1 MRLQLRSLVAA
12 VALSLLLL
20 LAGSASLP
28 AVDLYVNGFSNT
40 SQKSLFGKI
49 DSDTG
54 VYSQI
59 NSDVAGSNPQLSVQQ
74 IYGLAWNPA
83 ISQFNTLTEEGSLS
97 TITTTGTV
105 GSWLATGLST
115 ATNFLA
121 YNPATSTLYALND
134 ETLSTVNPATGALSN
149 IGVPGVYENHGS
161 AFVNGT
167 MYGTANIGS
176 SRTTDLRYGSFNLS
190 TGEFTAITAS
200 NDLSYSGMLLTY
212 DGTTLFGLN
221 GTNTLYTLNPTTGA
235 YTTLRSV
242 TGFSNG
248 DLTAMSAPFAVPEP
262 STYALAAIATG
273 VMAAIARRR
282 KARKA

>member
-1 MRLQLRSLVAA
+1 MRLQLRSPVAA
-12 VALSLLLL
+12 IALSLLLL

-28 AVDLYVNGFSNT
+28 AVDLYVNGFNNT
-40 SQKSLFGKI
+40 TQKSVFGKI

-59 NSDVAGSNPQLSVQQ
+59 NSDVAASNPQLSGQQ
-74 IYGLAWNPA
+74 MYGLAWNPA

-121 YNPATSTLYALND
+121 YNPATSTMYALND

-149 IGVPGVYENHGS
+149 IGVPGVYSNVGS

-176 SRTTDLRYGSFNLS
+176 SRSTDLRYGSFNLS

-200 NDLSYSGMLLTY
+200 NDFSYSGMLLTY
-212 DGTTLFGLN
+212 DGTTLFGLS
-221 GTNTLYTLNPTTGA
+221 GTTLYTLNPTSGA

-248 DLTAMSAPFAVPEP
+248 SLTAMSAPFAVPEP